1 MTTIAA
7 RTDEPG
13 FVTPRERYNIMHP
26 LWDSDDSDIEPCS
39 FGIDL
44 EPLPMTL
51 TELDVSGLENPELY
65 DDIDPVVNL
74 ATVFDG
80 EIIDHELVA
89 AIESMADVLEPLPIE
104 PLPNYTLPNYRPDSD
119 FEEEY
124 EDDENQDEMEYEV
137 DEEFDEEEFAQRDDD
152 LDLDDDFVE
161 YMNMNRAMADQNLV
175 SKSTW
180 RYRKELV
187 EFGLYACVCTNDG
200 EIHEG
205 DVAAECECKCFC
217 EPEGIFALAVMHQ
230 AQGNAIARHDKRTEA
245 EPFYETAIALSP
257 YNAPC
262 YMECAQIQET
272 CHDDFVKAEVLYLKA
287 IELHGN
293 EMAMYNLACMHL
305 RLFDDAVFR
314 VDHLNKAI
322 EYFSMGCD
330 TGDSVSSNMACL
342 LLYKNYPLHVE
353 EFAYRFSRLS
363 HNKTRYSNCKRLH
376 KEFLE
381 EVGVINLYERLKAS
395 SPQIYTNEPPGTYTM
410 KVLAE
415 ISSHRHVSPYVAKVA
430 LFTRLKNVTECG
442 ICYEEKLNI
451 DLQCGHTTCTDCYKR
466 VYMNECP
473 FCRFAFDQL

>member
-1 MTTIAA
+1 MATIPVS
-7 RTDEPG
+7 TDEPR
-13 FVTPRERYNIMHP
+13 FVTPLERYNIMHP
-26 LWDSDDSDIEPCS
+26 LWDSDDSDEDIEPCS

-51 TELDVSGLENPELY
+51 AELDVSGLENPELY
-65 DDIDPVVNL
+65 DDVDPVVNL
-74 ATVFDG
+74 AAIFDE

-89 AIESMADVLEPLPIE
+89 AINTDRIGDDLTALTD
-104 PLPNYTLPNYRPDSD
+104 DSD
-119 FEEEY
+119 FDEEY
-124 EDDENQDEMEYEV
+124 EDDENQDEMEYEDD
-137 DEEFDEEEFAQRDDD
+137 DEEDEEEFAQREN
-152 LDLDDDFVE
+152 LDLDDDFLE
-161 YMNMNRAMADQNLV
+161 YMNMNRSMADQHLI

-180 RYRKELV
+180 RYRKELI
-187 EFGLYACVCTNDG
+187 EFDLYACACANDG

-205 DVAAECECKCFC
+205 DVAAECDAKCFC
-217 EPEGIFALAVMHQ
+217 EPEGLFALAVMHQ
-230 AQGNAIARHDKRTEA
+230 AQGNAIARHDKGDKT
-245 EPFYETAIALSP
+245 EPFYETTIALSP

-272 CHDDFVKAEVLYLKA
+272 YHDNFVKAETLYLKA
-287 IELHGN
+287 IEIHGN

-305 RLFDDAVFR
+305 RLYDDGKGGEK
-314 VDHLNKAI
+314 HLNNAI

-330 TGDSVSSNMACL
+330 TGDSVSSNMVCL
-342 LLYKNYPLHVE
+342 LLYKNYPSLVE

-363 HNKTRYSNCKRLH
+363 HNKTRYTNCKRLH

-395 SPQIYTNEPPGTYTM
+395 EPQVYTNEPPGTYTM

-442 ICYEEKLNI
+442 ICYEDKLNI

>member
-7 RTDEPG
+7 STSTSTNEPG

-26 LWDSDDSDIEPCS
+26 LWDEYSSDEDIEPCS

-51 TELDVSGLENPELY
+51 AELDLSGIEEEP
-65 DDIDPVVNL
+65 DIDPVANL
-74 ATVFDG
+74 ATVFDE

-89 AIESMADVLEPLPIE
+89 AINADLIGTDL
-104 PLPNYTLPNYRPDSD
+104 TD

-137 DEEFDEEEFAQRDDD
+137 DEDYDEEEFAQRDDN
-152 LDLDDDFVE
+152 LDLDDDFIE
-161 YMNMNRAMADQNLV
+161 YMNMNRAMADNNLI
-175 SKSTW
+175 SKSAW

-187 EFGLYACVCTNDG
+187 EFGMIECVCDNHGDSFGHG
-200 EIHEG
+200 EQG
-205 DVAAECECKCFC
+205 DMTTECPVQCFC
-217 EPEGIFALAVMHQ
+217 EPEGLFLLAIMYQ
-230 AQGNAIARHDKRTEA
+230 AQGNALARHDKREEA
-245 EPFYETAIALSP
+245 EPFYEMTIALSP

-272 CHDDFVKAEVLYLKA
+272 CHDNFVKAEALYLKA

-293 EMAMYNLACMHL
+293 ELAMYNLACMHL
-305 RLFDDAVFR
+305 RLYEHDNSEME
-314 VDHLNKAI
+314 HLDNAI
-322 EYFSMGCD
+322 EYFGMGCD
-330 TGDSVSSNMACL
+330 AGDSVSSNMVCI
-342 LLYKNYPLHVE
+342 LLYKNYPSLVE

-363 HNKTRYSNCKRLH
+363 HNKTRYANCKRLR

-381 EVGVINLYERLKAS
+381 EVGVINLYERLKEA

-410 KVLAE
+410 KVLTE

-473 FCRFAFDQL
+473 FCRFAFDTL

>member
-7 RTDEPG
+7 STDEPG

-26 LWDSDDSDIEPCS
+26 LWDSDDSDEDIEPCS
-39 FGIDL
+39 FDIDR
-44 EPLPMTL
+44 EPYPMTL
-51 TELDVSGLENPELY
+51 TELDVSGLET
-65 DDIDPVVNL
+65 PVANL
-74 ATVFDG
+74 ATLFDDVG
-80 EIIDHELVA
+80 YFDEEIIDHELVA
-89 AIESMADVLEPLPIE
+89 AINADRIGTDL
-104 PLPNYTLPNYRPDSD
+104 TDD

-137 DEEFDEEEFAQRDDD
+137 DDEEDEEEFAQRDDN

-161 YMNMNRAMADQNLV
+161 YMNMNRAMSDKNLI
-175 SKSTW
+175 SKSAW

-187 EFGLYACVCTNDG
+187 EFGMIECVCDNHGDSFGLG
-200 EIHEG
+200 EQG
-205 DVAAECECKCFC
+205 DVAIECTCKCFC
-217 EPEGIFALAVMHQ
+217 EPEGLFLLAIMYQ
-230 AQGNAIARHDKRTEA
+230 AQGNALARHDKREEA
-245 EPFYETAIALSP
+245 EPLYEMTIALSP

-272 CHDDFVKAEVLYLKA
+272 CHDTLPKAEALYLKA

-293 EMAMYNLACMHL
+293 ELAMYNLACMHL
-305 RLFDDAVFR
+305 RLYEHDNSEME
-314 VDHLNKAI
+314 HLNNAI

-330 TGDSVSSNMACL
+330 AGDSISSNMVCL

-381 EVGVINLYERLKAS
+381 KVGVINLYERLKAS
-395 SPQIYTNEPPGTYTM
+395 GTQIYTNEPPGTYIR

-415 ISSHRHVSPYVAKVA
+415 ISNHRHVSPYVAKVA

>member
-1 MTTIAA
+1 
-7 RTDEPG
+7 
-13 FVTPRERYNIMHP
+13 
-26 LWDSDDSDIEPCS
+26 
-39 FGIDL
+39 
-44 EPLPMTL
+44 
-51 TELDVSGLENPELY
+51 
-65 DDIDPVVNL
+65 
-74 ATVFDG
+74 
-80 EIIDHELVA
+80 
-89 AIESMADVLEPLPIE
+89 
-104 PLPNYTLPNYRPDSD
+104 
-119 FEEEY
+119 
-124 EDDENQDEMEYEV
+124 
-137 DEEFDEEEFAQRDDD
+137 
-152 LDLDDDFVE
+152 
-161 YMNMNRAMADQNLV
+161 
-175 SKSTW
+175 
-180 RYRKELV
+180 
-187 EFGLYACVCTNDG
+187 
-200 EIHEG
+200 
-205 DVAAECECKCFC
+205 
-217 EPEGIFALAVMHQ
+217 MHQ
-230 AQGNAIARHDKRTEA
+230 AQGNALARHDKREEA
-245 EPFYETAIALSP
+245 EPLYKMTIALSP

-272 CHDDFVKAEVLYLKA
+272 CHDDFVKAEALYLKA

-305 RLFDDAVFR
+305 RLYDDGKGGSE
-314 VDHLNKAI
+314 HLNNAI

-330 TGDSVSSNMACL
+330 TGDSVSSNMVCL

-410 KVLAE
+410 KVLTE

-473 FCRFAFDQL
+473 FCRFTFDQL

>member
-7 RTDEPG
+7 STSTSTNEPG

-26 LWDSDDSDIEPCS
+26 LWDEYSSDEDIEPCS

-51 TELDVSGLENPELY
+51 AELDLSGIEEEP
-65 DDIDPVVNL
+65 DIDPVANL
-74 ATVFDG
+74 ATVFDE

-89 AIESMADVLEPLPIE
+89 AINADLIGTDL
-104 PLPNYTLPNYRPDSD
+104 TD

-137 DEEFDEEEFAQRDDD
+137 DEDYDEEEFAQRDDN
-152 LDLDDDFVE
+152 LDLDDDFIE
-161 YMNMNRAMADQNLV
+161 YMNMNRAMADNNLI

-180 RYRKELV
+180 KYRKELV
-187 EFGLYACVCTNDG
+187 EFGMVECTCDNHGDHYGHG
-200 EIHEG
+200 EQG
-205 DVAAECECKCFC
+205 DMATECTVKCFC
-217 EPEGIFALAVMHQ
+217 EPEGLFAFAIMHQ
-230 AQGNAIARHDKRTEA
+230 AQGNAIARHDKRIKA
-245 EPFYETAIALSP
+245 EPLYETAIALSP

-272 CHDDFVKAEVLYLKA
+272 CHDNFVKAEALYLKA

-293 EMAMYNLACMHL
+293 ELAMYNLACMHL
-305 RLFDDAVFR
+305 RLYEHDNSEME
-314 VDHLNKAI
+314 HLDNAI
-322 EYFSMGCD
+322 EYFGMGCD
-330 TGDSVSSNMACL
+330 AGDSISSNMVCL
-342 LLYKNYPLHVE
+342 LLYKNYPSLVE

-363 HNKTRYSNCKRLH
+363 HNKTRYANCKRLH

-381 EVGVINLYERLKAS
+381 EVGVINLYERLKEA
-395 SPQIYTNEPPGTYTM
+395 SPQCYTNEPPGTYTK
-410 KVLAE
+410 KVLTE
-415 ISSHRHVSPYVAKVA
+415 ISNHRHVSPYVAKVA

-473 FCRFAFDQL
+473 FCRFAFDTL